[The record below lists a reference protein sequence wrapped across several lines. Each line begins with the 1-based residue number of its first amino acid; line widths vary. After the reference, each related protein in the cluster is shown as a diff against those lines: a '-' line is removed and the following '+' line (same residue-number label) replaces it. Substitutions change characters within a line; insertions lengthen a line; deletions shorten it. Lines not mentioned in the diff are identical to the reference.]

1 MRGGVAILIAVVAL
15 ASSAAVATSD
25 AATSRGT
32 LEAQVELRLKSLAGR
47 SVPAPTSAP
56 QHRRTKSVT
65 AVLES
70 AVVARINA
78 VRRSHGLR
86 PLRHSS
92 RLAAAADFH
101 SRDMGRRG
109 YFEHDSANGTAFW
122 RRIERFYPSRGF
134 RSWTVGENL
143 LWGTDRYGAAFAVRE
158 WMNSPPHRENILS
171 RDWREVGIGAAFF
184 TSAPGE
190 YRGRAVTIVTADFG
204 SRR

>member
-47 SVPAPTSAP
+47 SVPARTSAP

-86 PLRHSS
+86 PLRHNS

-122 RRIERFYPSRGF
+122 RRIERFYPSHGF